1 MPQLTALQKS
11 IIQTRLTDGGATIR
25 QIADELN
32 VNKNT
37 ILLAKRKILDAG
49 HMNRRQGS
57 GRKITSDA
65 HQDNQLVDFLREN
78 TFKTAIR
85 AEEVTVAPR

>member
-49 HMNRRQGS
+49 H
-57 GRKITSDA
+57 I
-65 HQDNQLVDFLREN
+65 
-78 TFKTAIR
+78 
-85 AEEVTVAPR
+85 